1 MEAHHM
7 QATDILPMPRQTA
20 TKAKAFRAFRRLLP
34 IYVLIIPGTAL
45 FALWTIYPLVYAFV
59 MSFFEWNPN
68 PAASSTFLGW
78 DNYTKAFHDPVFWQ
92 AFGNVLWY
100 TAGTVPTQIILG
112 LAVALL
118 LDRKLMARG
127 IFRVL
132 YYLPVVTSWV
142 VVSFI
147 FEYLFSSQGGLI
159 NWLLGDNL
167 HLISDTTTWLGSTSL
182 ALPTLMVLGT
192 WKGVGWNM
200 VIFLAGLQSIP
211 NDLYE
216 VASVDG
222 AGTWAR
228 FRYITVP
235 LLRPVLAFVTVMLVI
250 GAFSAF
256 IPMFILTQGGPE
268 HSTETLLTY
277 GYNNAFTSFDFGYG
291 AAITY
296 IFTAFVFVISVV
308 QLKLLRTKIEY

>member
-1 MEAHHM
+1 MEAHRM
-7 QATDILPMPRQTA
+7 QATNTLPIPRQAA
-20 TKAKAFRAFRRLLP
+20 TKARALRAARRLLP

-45 FALWTIYPLVYAFV
+45 FAVWTIYPLLYAFV
-59 MSFFEWNPN
+59 MSFFDWNPN

-78 DNYTKAFHDPVFWQ
+78 GNYAKAFHDPVFWQ

-100 TAGTVPTQIILG
+100 TAGTVPPQMILG

-127 IFRVL
+127 LFRVL

-308 QLKLLRTKIEY
+308 QLKLLRTKVEY

>member
-1 MEAHHM
+1 M
-7 QATDILPMPRQTA
+7 QATDIPLIHRRMTIQT
-20 TKAKAFRAFRRLLP
+20 RVWREIRRLFP
-34 IYVLIIPGTAL
+34 IYMLILPGMAL
-45 FALWTIYPLVYAFV
+45 FSLWTIYPLFYAFV
-59 MSFFEWNPN
+59 MSFFDWNPN
-68 PAASSTFLGW
+68 PAKSSPFLGW
-78 DNYTKAFHDPVFWQ
+78 TNYTNAFHDPVFWQ
-92 AFGNVLWY
+92 AFGNVVWY
-100 TAGTVPTQIILG
+100 AAVTVPAQMVLG
-112 LAVALL
+112 LTVALL
-118 LDRKLMARG
+118 LDRKLAARAV
-127 IFRVL
+127 FRVL
-132 YYLPVVTSWV
+132 YYLPVISSWV

-147 FEYLFSSQGGLI
+147 FEYLFSSQGGLV
-159 NWLLGDNL
+159 NWILGDNL

-211 NDLYE
+211 TELYE

-222 AGTWAR
+222 ANAWGR
-228 FRYITVP
+228 FRHITLP
-235 LLRPVLAFVTVMLVI
+235 LLRPVVAFVTVMLVI
-250 GAFSAF
+250 GAFGAF

-277 GYNNAFTSFDFGYG
+277 GYTNAFSSFDFGYG

-296 IFTAFVFVISVV
+296 IFTAFVFAFSIV